1 MRKSTFIAIA
11 LIGILVAGL
20 YHLKQQVQGVEQR
33 LASVNQAIVRDRQ
46 AIHVLRAEWAYL
58 IRPSRLA
65 RLSARHLKLQR
76 ITANHIRAFD
86 ELPEQFAPA
95 GKDKRIEQSAKAGA
109 SR

>member
-1 MRKSTFIAIA
+1 MRKRTLIAIA
-11 LIGILVAGL
+11 LIGCLVAGL
-20 YHLKQQVQGVEQR
+20 YHLKQQVQGVERR
-33 LASVNQAIVRDRQ
+33 LAAVNQAIARDRQ

-76 ITANHIRAFD
+76 ITPNHIRAFD
-86 ELPEQFAPA
+86 ELPEHFATA
-95 GKDKRIEQSAKAGA
+95 KKSKRNEQSAKTGV